1 MGEHKITEE
10 DIVNSGTF
18 LKDQKERMRK
28 ANFKIPYTS
37 NMNTEQTTYKNS
49 ISDLVTENALNA
61 GRPDIMSNLK
71 KASIKLGNQ

>member
-1 MGEHKITEE
+1 
-10 DIVNSGTF
+10 
-18 LKDQKERMRK
+18 
-28 ANFKIPYTS
+28 
-37 NMNTEQTTYKNS
+37 MNTEQTTYKNS